1 MNYACTLCSVPGKLD
16 PFSTLGKCHCTA
28 AAPLTVA
35 LKKLLLGAVCPRCGQ
50 GQTPSPCPN
59 LARTPLISSPN
70 HPSRSPAISM
80 SHREGSPQVQQRH
93 VGRELYGHDLV
104 NMRTY
109 FVLHCLDSRRH
120 KIFNI
125 YLSCSC
131 FNVNICLFG

>member
-1 MNYACTLCSVPGKLD
+1 MNYACTSYSVRGQLD
-16 PFSTLGKCHCTA
+16 LFSALDKCHCTA
-28 AAPLTVA
+28 AAPLRVA
-35 LKKLLLGAVCPRCGQ
+35 LKKLLLGAVCPRWGE
-50 GQTPSPCPN
+50 GQTPSSCPG
-59 LARTPLISSPN
+59 LARASLSCSPN
-70 HPSRSPAISM
+70 YRSPSPAIST